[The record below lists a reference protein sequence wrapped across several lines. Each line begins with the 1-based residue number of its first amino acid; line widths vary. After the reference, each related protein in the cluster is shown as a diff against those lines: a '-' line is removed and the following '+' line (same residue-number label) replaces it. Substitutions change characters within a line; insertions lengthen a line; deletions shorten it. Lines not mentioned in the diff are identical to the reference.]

1 MVASRAVVFGLAGF
15 LVAAPSTSIRPRG
28 AQSAA
33 PTIPLCVGLTIVTA
47 VAQPTGDYESI
58 KTIQSVTDS
67 GVQVKYSSEAMV
79 QDLTDNE
86 PHLVQTNVTRTIR
99 RRDLRD
105 AALYMQV
112 FSPNVPEV
120 IPETTAIGTST
131 AVLNALKAKGESD
144 FGIVIANFYA
154 KTSVDRDEHPNVYDN
169 QELGTLTRIGKAPV
183 MLPVIVNGVPTT
195 LPAIQAEGE
204 LVMDKSEFFFLDD
217 PANPLTL
224 KFRIGIGDS
233 VSVSTDGKL
242 VGNDRDLL
250 QVIKIT
256 APCVNAPLQNG
267 GGPGGG
273 GGGAGAA
280 GAGGA
285 GGGGAGVGGGGG
297 ASAGGAAGGAG
308 SSQIERALA
317 ESGKADVYSIYFT
330 FNSDVIRPESEPTL
344 KEIAG
349 VLNKHPD
356 WKLGVN
362 GHTDGVGND
371 GYNLDLSKRRAAAVR
386 TALVTKYG
394 IAGAR
399 LTTAGFGKSQPKD
412 TNSTLEGR
420 AKNRRVELVKQ

>member
-1 MVASRAVVFGLAGF
+1 MMRQLNVLAIATA
-15 LVAAPSTSIRPRG
+15 LVLASTSVRPRA
-28 AQSAA
+28 AQSGSSI
-33 PTIPLCVGLTIVTA
+33 IPLCPGLTIVTA

-58 KTIQSVTDS
+58 KTIQSVADS

-99 RRDLRD
+99 RSDLRD
-105 AALYMQV
+105 ATLYMQV

-120 IPETTAIGTST
+120 IPETTAIGTSA
-131 AVLNALKAKGESD
+131 AVLNALKTKGESD
-144 FGIVIANFYA
+144 FGIVIANFYD
-154 KTSVDRDEHPNVYDN
+154 KTGINRDDHPNVYDN
-169 QELGTLTRIGKAPV
+169 QELGTLTRVGKTAV

-195 LPAIQAEGE
+195 LPAIQAQGE

-224 KFRIGIGDS
+224 KFRIGIGDA
-233 VSVSTDGKL
+233 VSVSSDGKL
-242 VGNDRDLL
+242 VGSDRDLL

-273 GGGAGAA
+273 GGGGGGAGGG

-285 GGGGAGVGGGGG
+285 GGGGGGGAGGGGGGG
-297 ASAGGAAGGAG
+297 AS
-308 SSQIERALA
+308 QIERELA

-330 FNSDVIRPESEPTL
+330 FNSDVLRPESEPTL
-344 KEIAG
+344 KEIAD
-349 VLNKHPD
+349 VLKKHPD

-362 GHTDGVGND
+362 GHTDGIGND
-371 GYNLDLSKRRAAAVR
+371 DYNLDLSKRRAAAVR

-394 IAGAR
+394 IASAR
-399 LTTAGFGKSQPKD
+399 LTTAGYGKSQPKD
-412 TNSTLEGR
+412 TNATLEGR

>member
-1 MVASRAVVFGLAGF
+1 MNRPGMPMKTTIASFALAAALASLGFQPRAGQP
-15 LVAAPSTSIRPRG
+15 AAPS
-28 AQSAA
+28 
-33 PTIPLCVGLTIVTA
+33 IPLCPGLTIVTA
-47 VAQPTGDYESI
+47 IAQSSGDYESI

-79 QDLTDNE
+79 QELTDNE

-99 RRDLRD
+99 RSDLRD
-105 AALYMQV
+105 ATLYMQV
-112 FSPNVPEV
+112 FSPNVPEM
-120 IPETTAIGTST
+120 IPETTAIGTSA
-131 AVLNALKAKGESD
+131 AVLNALKTKGESD

-154 KTSVDRDEHPNVYDN
+154 KTGIDREEHPNVYDN

-195 LPAIQAEGE
+195 LPAIQAAGE

-217 PANPLTL
+217 PANPITL
-224 KFRIGIGDS
+224 KFHIGIVDS
-233 VSVSTDGKL
+233 GTLSSEGKA
-242 VGNDRDLL
+242 VTGDLL

-256 APCVNAPLQNG
+256 APCVDAPLRNG

-273 GGGAGAA
+273 GGGAGAGGG

-285 GGGGAGVGGGGG
+285 GGGAGGGGG
-297 ASAGGAAGGAG
+297 AGAGGGAG
-308 SSQIERALA
+308 SSEIERELA

-344 KEIAG
+344 KEIAD
-349 VLNKHPD
+349 VLKKHPD

-362 GHTDGVGND
+362 GHTDGIGND
-371 GYNLDLSKRRAAAVR
+371 DYNLDLSKRRAAAVR
-386 TALVTKYG
+386 TALITKYG

-399 LTTAGFGKSQPKD
+399 LTTAGFGKSQPRD
-412 TNSTLEGR
+412 TNATLEGR